1 MLLLLSPEL
10 APYEHRLPGCCA
22 KTAQLEKLS
31 LEMELWRGHDA
42 EGVWNADCIR
52 SETREVGVRVC
63 VRWLDSDSAV
73 SASTLSFVITVFPNG
88 PPQKNLSEGL

>member
-10 APYEHRLPGCCA
+10 NTGRPAA
-22 KTAQLEKLS
+22 AQKLLS
-31 LEMELWRGHDA
+31 LKNCRWKWRGHDA

-52 SETREVGVRVC
+52 SEAREVGVRVC
-63 VRWLDSDSAV
+63 ARWLDSDSAV
-73 SASTLSFVITVFPNG
+73 SASTLFFDITVFPNG